1 MSKILIRMER
11 NLREVGN
18 CLFCVVS
25 SLGITGVAM
34 VAKMGLYSL

>member
-11 NLREVGN
+11 NLREVSN

-25 SLGITGVAM
+25 SLGIAGIAGIAM
-34 VAKMGLYSL
+34 FE